1 MTDFLMTLVART
13 LGATCIVSPD
23 LPLEL
28 AADTAPVGAVITG
41 DSATIAA
48 TTLPRI
54 LEAALGHP
62 VSPSPAPLSEPSPMP
77 RAHQPTLASPEM
89 ALTGARDEG
98 LAQAAPRH
106 ASLLASRHAGAAT
119 SRTAPDAS
127 MPLVPRGDA
136 AHRAIVRQDFTT
148 SDRMAARPDDVPLA
162 RSRDAAVLPVE
173 IRVDREA
180 HCGSRTVVD
189 AEPRGRPTTVRISI
203 GRIDVHAAP
212 TRGRRDLTRS
222 PAAPRPAI
230 ELDAYLKQRRGP
242 QS

>member
-13 LGATCIVSPD
+13 LGATRIVSPD

-41 DSATIAA
+41 DSAAIAA
-48 TTLPRI
+48 TTLPRT
-54 LEAALGHP
+54 LEAAPRHP
-62 VSPSPAPLSEPSPMP
+62 VFSSPAPWSEPSPIP
-77 RAHQPTLASPEM
+77 GAHHPTLASPEM
-89 ALTGARDEG
+89 ATGVRDEG
-98 LAQAAPRH
+98 LAPAAPRH
-106 ASLLASRHAGAAT
+106 ASLLASRHAGATT
-119 SRTAPDAS
+119 SRAAPNAL
-127 MPLVPRGDA
+127 MPLVPRGA
-136 AHRAIVRQDFTT
+136 AADRAIVCQDRTT
-148 SDRMAARPDDVPLA
+148 SDRVAARSDDVPLV

-173 IRVDREA
+173 IRVERGADA
-180 HCGSRTVVD
+180 GSRTVVD
-189 AEPRGRPTTVRISI
+189 AEPRGRRATVRISI

-212 TRGRRDLTRS
+212 TRGRRDPTRS